1 MTEESA
7 KETPPPCFAC
17 GTDATARLEE
27 MFVGMAQ
34 AHHIALGQRP
44 AERAVFRKLHGV
56 AHGRLEMDKDRPEA
70 LKVGVFAR
78 DSLPAWMRFSSDT
91 LPSATDLGSTLGIG
105 LKLWGVDG
113 VNALGET
120 GTVADFIMQNFP
132 VFFLDDAPAMCEF
145 TYAGVVLKDDDPY
158 LAQHPKTR
166 DLLNQMAAVV
176 AGSVLTTQYW
186 AILPFAFG
194 PDNYARYTLVPEP
207 PPATAP
213 AVNVPT
219 DDANYL
225 ASDMASRLATQEYR
239 FRFLVQVV
247 PRAAKP
253 ALDRATEEWP
263 TDTYPYQP
271 VGTLVLPSQDIRTR
285 GQAEYGQ
292 QLAMNIWRTPVEQT
306 PQGSLAAARKVVYG
320 AGANLRHQANGEP
333 QQQPVAPRTASPPP
347 AADHC
352 IVKAVIHPAIG
363 VARVGNAPHGHVVG
377 PEVTDPLPRPAM
389 TARDRPLPRC
399 RRPALPAGRA
409 LPHLWLQR
417 QGRDPARADRAGQQG
432 GYPLDHPPRQPQ
444 GRLVRTSRS
453 RSTSLNPP
461 PPSPARCATRPS
473 ATAPRSVLDAGP
485 HSIHAG
491 HGEQHR
497 EMVAGRIPAPGRPG
511 PSRPHVVREGR
522 CAAAGHRRPRQVRL
536 GRWQH
541 RHHLRQQ

>member
-1 MTEESA
+1 
-7 KETPPPCFAC
+7 
-17 GTDATARLEE
+17 
-27 MFVGMAQ
+27 
-34 AHHIALGQRP
+34 
-44 AERAVFRKLHGV
+44 
-56 AHGRLEMDKDRPEA
+56 
-70 LKVGVFAR
+70 
-78 DSLPAWMRFSSDT
+78 
-91 LPSATDLGSTLGIG
+91 
-105 LKLWGVDG
+105 
-113 VNALGET
+113 
-120 GTVADFIMQNFP
+120 
-132 VFFLDDAPAMCEF
+132 MCEF

-158 LAQHPKTR
+158 LAQHPKIR

-377 PEVTDPLPRPAM
+377 PEVTDPLPRPAHDGPGQTPYRDAEGRLYPQAARFRIYGCNAKGEILREL
-389 TARDRPLPRC
+389 TAPGSKADIRWTTHLANRKAAWYEFQI
-399 RRPALPAGRA
+399 ALDIPEAAATEPSA
-409 LPHLWLQR
+409 LRNPTVS
-417 QGRDPARADRAGQQG
+417 DRAA
-432 GYPLDHPPRQPQ
+432 L
-444 GRLVRTSRS
+444 
-453 RSTSLNPP
+453 
-461 PPSPARCATRPS
+461 
-473 ATAPRSVLDAGP
+473 VLDAGP

-491 HGEQHR
+491 RGEQHR
-497 EMVAGRIPAPGRPG
+497 EMVAGQFLHQGDPVHLGRMWCEKDAARLLVTG
-511 PSRPHVVREGR
+511 GR
-522 CAAAGHRRPRQVRL
+522 GKSPL